1 MQSVLEKSYSHPKV
15 FDRRTL
21 KKNGTPKPIRWTV
34 DEYYRMYDLGLFS
47 GKRVQLIRGEIIEM
61 APMGAPHSTALRLI
75 VEALRN
81 IFKKDYMVDSQL
93 PPRFSQVDEPEPNIA
108 VLRGRARDF
117 VNEHPH
123 TAVLI
128 VEVADSSLRFDRG
141 RKAELYAENKIEDY
155 WIIDLKKRC
164 VEIHR
169 QPTQDTDLVYRYGEV
184 FTVNEDSAISPLAMP
199 KSKIKVGDILP

>member
-1 MQSVLEKSYSHPKV
+1 MYTLAPGLENSGYAVEFTASRNVQHYILKV
-15 FDRRTL
+15 IL
-21 KKNGTPKPIRWTV
+21 PLV
-34 DEYYRMYDLGLFS
+34 
-47 GKRVQLIRGEIIEM
+47 
-61 APMGAPHSTALRLI
+61 LI
-75 VEALRN
+75 VMMSWAVFWIDPVTSNSQISIAVTSMLTLIAYR
-81 IFKKDYMVDSQL
+81 FAVDSQL
-93 PPRFSQVDEPEPNIA
+93 PLRFSQVDEPEPNIA